1 MNGKLILLLSLFG
14 LAMGIGTVFVIPS
27 NVEPVL
33 WLVIFVVCAI
43 LIARGAPRRGFVH
56 GLLLRLANCG
66 LGTRAHLLFFDAYIA
81 HHALEAEI
89 KKVLPPPPPPMMLVG
104 GPV

>member
-56 GLLLRLANCG
+56 GLALGLAKPVWG
-66 LGTRAHLLFFDAYIA
+66 AGAPRLFFDADIPPPA
-81 HHALEAEI
+81 PEAGVM
-89 KKVLPPPPPPMMLVG
+89 KVNPPPPPPV
-104 GPV
+104 V